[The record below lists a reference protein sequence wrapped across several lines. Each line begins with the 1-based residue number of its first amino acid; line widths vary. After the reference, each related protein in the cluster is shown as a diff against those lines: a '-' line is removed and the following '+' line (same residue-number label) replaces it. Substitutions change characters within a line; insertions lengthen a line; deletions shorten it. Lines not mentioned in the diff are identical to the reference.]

1 LISIDKEGNVSI
13 QENVKPEEPNEDTIE
28 QETDFIMVEAWQW
41 VVLIFGLILTI
52 LIIRSSLINV
62 EY

>member
-1 LISIDKEGNVSI
+1 MISIDKEGNVSI